1 MRECFPARAV
11 NPSAAGTLNL
21 ATIQGDP
28 TMNRKPLLASALVVL
43 MAGSASFVMAQK
55 APPPPSATP
64 DKVMTKEVHVIR
76 GDDGG
81 RDVRVLRSDGA
92 RDIRMFRNHAE
103 HERGGVIGDLRSL
116 ERLYAQAGRS
126 KDMTAV
132 YNDVLSKSQD
142 PRVRDYVYHRLARL
156 QAQPTNVNQAI
167 ATLRKA
173 LDESL
178 ANEAKVRAER
188 ESMRATWRQKHA
200 GQAEPAG
207 K

>member
-1 MRECFPARAV
+1 
-11 NPSAAGTLNL
+11 
-21 ATIQGDP
+21 
-28 TMNRKPLLASALVVL
+28 MNRKPLLASALVVL
-43 MAGSASFVMAQK
+43 MAGSTSFVLAQK
-55 APPPPSATP
+55 APPPPPATP
-64 DKVMTKEVHVIR
+64 DKVMTKEIRVIR
-76 GDDGG
+76 SDDGQH
-81 RDVRVLRSDGA
+81 DVRMRRAHGEHQRGGA
-92 RDIRMFRNHAE
+92 
-103 HERGGVIGDLRSL
+103 RGGVIGDLRSL

-200 GQAEPAG
+200 EQAEPAG